1 MRREEVVGGGM
12 GAIKATSANGWTRR
26 EKVEGADAWAR
37 SEQAEGRDIGPG
49 KVSRN
54 IRVSTGGFYGTTR
67 SSFLM
72 EVPMEPKVSIIVPV
86 YNAEKSLARCV
97 DSILNQE
104 FRDFELILMDDGS
117 KDRSGEICDGYARA
131 RGTFLQFVDS
141 DDWLTADATKLMVR
155 AAEETGCDM
164 VIADFYR
171 VVGEMVSRKGDI
183 DADQVIGREAF
194 VGFMM
199 ENPADYYYGVLWN
212 KLYRRSLVEAHGI
225 RMDAKLSW
233 CEDFLFNLEY
243 VRYATTFY
251 ALRTP
256 VYYYVKTK
264 GSLVNQKISFA
275 RTVEMKLAMFECYN
289 DFFKH
294 VLDEDAYERKR
305 LQVYHFL
312 VDAAKDGFVF
322 PATIP
327 GTQKLG
333 EERSQALQEVISED
347 GIIVEKYRDRKLLE
361 RYLESVALKY
371 DMTLAELSLLL
382 YRKDAGKALTRGA
395 EAQMPAR
402 EDAVEATDRKDAG
415 KALSRKDLAELM
427 HMSRGDLRAA
437 LQKLVSRGML
447 EVVDVPRKRR
457 EAAEIAEA
465 TGLFGKRGEAQDADA
480 NGMTK
485 KKREPRNIRLE
496 LLPASDAVLQDI
508 AAAERDYEQAK
519 FRGFTE
525 DELRQYTAL
534 ERRVQENEKQILQ
547 K

>member
-171 VVGEMVSRKGDI
+171 VVGEMVSQKGDI

-485 KKREPRNIRLE
+485 KKREPRKIRLE

>member
-1 MRREEVVGGGM
+1 M
-12 GAIKATSANGWTRR
+12 
-26 EKVEGADAWAR
+26 
-37 SEQAEGRDIGPG
+37 
-49 KVSRN
+49 
-54 IRVSTGGFYGTTR
+54 
-67 SSFLM
+67 
-72 EVPMEPKVSIIVPV
+72 
-86 YNAEKSLARCV
+86 
-97 DSILNQE
+97 
-104 FRDFELILMDDGS
+104 
-117 KDRSGEICDGYARA
+117 
-131 RGTFLQFVDS
+131 DS

-275 RTVEMKLAMFECYN
+275 RTVEIKLAMFECYN

-322 PATIP
+322 PTTIP

-333 EERSQALQEVISED
+333 QALQEVLED
-347 GIIVEKYRDRKLLE
+347 GIIVNFGPELLE

-382 YRKDAGKALTRGA
+382 YRKDAERRGRRFRGRRSSVRSGPGAAGGDFGGWDHLDRGLKRRCLRGK
-395 EAQMPAR
+395 MPWR
-402 EDAVEATDRKDAG
+402 RLIEKDAG

-465 TGLFGKRGEAQDADA
+465 AGLFGKRGEAQDADA

-485 KKREPRNIRLE
+485 KNASRGRFVSSCCRRRMRCCRISRPRSVTTSRRSSGD
-496 LLPASDAVLQDI
+496 LPRTSSGSIQRSSGVCRKKKAKSRYCRSEDGQTNTISDAW
-508 AAAERDYEQAK
+508 R
-519 FRGFTE
+519 
-525 DELRQYTAL
+525 
-534 ERRVQENEKQILQ
+534 
-547 K
+547 

>member
-1 MRREEVVGGGM
+1 M
-12 GAIKATSANGWTRR
+12 NN
-26 EKVEGADAWAR
+26 
-37 SEQAEGRDIGPG
+37 P
-49 KVSRN
+49 
-54 IRVSTGGFYGTTR
+54 
-67 SSFLM
+67 L
-72 EVPMEPKVSIIVPV
+72 VSIIVPV
-86 YNAEKSLARCV
+86 YNVQNSVARCLERICAQTWKDIEVILVNDGSRDESFSICEQFREKDPRIVLVDKSNSGVSETRNCGMSLARGKYV
-97 DSILNQE
+97 
-104 FRDFELILMDDGS
+104 
-117 KDRSGEICDGYARA
+117 
-131 RGTFLQFVDS
+131 QFVDS
-141 DDWLTADATKLMVR
+141 DDYLAPGATATLIER
-155 AAEETGCDM
+155 AEHAGADM
-164 VIADFYR
+164 VIAHYYR
-171 VVGEMVSRKGDI
+171 VDGGKTTRHGFLKRRDVM
-183 DADQVIGREAF
+183 DQREFAREL
-194 VGFMM
+194 MD
-199 ENPADYYYGVLWN
+199 EPASFYYGVLWN

-485 KKREPRNIRLE
+485 KKREPRKIRLE